1 MLAFHETETCEGIIQ
16 HLEQRQRDRRSDVQI
31 RDRGSETSADAR
43 VEMTFRLGAQL
54 YALEHTGIE
63 PFDGFMAHQNRAS
76 SLFLPLQAAAAA
88 SLSAILADGVVIEMH
103 LPIDA
108 FMDRKMPE
116 VRAIQTAL
124 LAWIAATAPTLPP
137 RRYADYRGALVTAQ
151 PTGVPFQVSLVRF
164 DGIAGMEGRFQLK
177 HLTRGA
183 ETPRVERIA
192 RACEKKFPKLA
203 RWKQSEAA
211 RTVLVFEDND
221 VQLTNVSIVAE
232 ALPSDRHRPRRRARR
247 DLHGLDLHVAL
258 VRLAGLG
265 RRSELFRPRGDQP
278 SHSFRDGRQRP
289 SPHTSTLTAIPCP
302 KPTLLTTA
310 VCRYRES
317 FNRRSTHSRT
327 GGTSRSAPNKTAVQ

>member
-16 HLEQRQRDRRSDVQI
+16 HLEQRQRARRSDVQI

-43 VEMTFRLGAQL
+43 VEMTFRLGGQL

-88 SLSAILADGVVIEMH
+88 AASLSAILADGVVIEMH

-108 FMDRKMPE
+108 FVDRKMPE

-137 RRYADYRGALVTAQ
+137 RRYADYRGTLVTAQ

-164 DGIAGMEGRFQLK
+164 DGIAGMGGRFQLK

-192 RACEKKFPKLA
+192 RAREKKFPKLA
-203 RWKQSEAA
+203 RWKQSDAA

-232 ALPSDRHRPRRRARR
+232 AFLPIATARADAPDETYMVSTCTSPWYAWPVLVDGRSYFDLAAISHPIHFEIDASDR
-247 DLHGLDLHVAL
+247 
-258 VRLAGLG
+258 
-265 RRSELFRPRGDQP
+265 
-278 SHSFRDGRQRP
+278 
-289 SPHTSTLTAIPCP
+289 
-302 KPTLLTTA
+302 LLTPA
-310 VCRYRES
+310 
-317 FNRRSTHSRT
+317 
-327 GGTSRSAPNKTAVQ
+327 A

>member
-16 HLEQRQRDRRSDVQI
+16 HLEQRERVPRSDVQI

-43 VEMTFRLGAQL
+43 VEMTFRLGSQL

-76 SLFLPLQAAAAA
+76 SLFAPLQAAAAA
-88 SLSAILADGVVIEMH
+88 SLSAMLTDGVVIEMH

-108 FMDRKMPE
+108 FTNRKMPE

-124 LAWIAATAPTLPP
+124 LTWLTATAPTLPP
-137 RRYADYRGALVTAQ
+137 RRYADYRGTLVTAQ

-203 RWKQSEAA
+203 RCKQSDAA

-221 VQLTNVSIVAE
+221 MQLTNVSIVAE
-232 ALPSDRHRPRRRARR
+232 AFLPIATARA
-247 DLHGLDLHVAL
+247 DAPDETYMVSTCTSPWYAWPVL
-258 VRLAGLG
+258 V
-265 RRSELFRPRGDQP
+265 
-278 SHSFRDGRQRP
+278 DGR
-289 SPHTSTLTAIPCP
+289 SYFDLAAISHPIHFEMDASGR
-302 KPTLLTTA
+302 LLTPTA
-310 VCRYRES
+310 
-317 FNRRSTHSRT
+317 
-327 GGTSRSAPNKTAVQ
+327 